1 MKFALRFVLAA
12 VAAAG
17 LCGCTA
23 RERAGY
29 SSIPQNSPASWENSP
44 YGNIRN

>member
-1 MKFALRFVLAA
+1 MKIVILFALAA

-17 LCGCTA
+17 LGGCTA

-29 SSIPQNSPASWENSP
+29 SSIPQNSPASWESSP

>member
-1 MKFALRFVLAA
+1 MRSMILFALAA

>member
-1 MKFALRFVLAA
+1 MNFALRFVLAA
-12 VAAAG
+12 VAAAVIG
-17 LCGCTA
+17 GCTA